1 MLLSLGEWMNYFG
14 HFHPLFVHLP
24 IGILILVFVL
34 EYIQARSKQNDLR
47 RAISISLAAGFIT
60 AVFSCLA
67 GWLLGQDGGY
77 AATTLQLHQWMGI
90 SLAAVTGIG
99 WWLQKYAAPRFYR
112 VILAVI
118 FLLLMITGHY
128 GGSLT
133 HGDDYLTAGL
143 PQPVA
148 GWLGTEAKK
157 DSVRPRTPV
166 ADINR
171 AQVYADLVMPVLQ
184 EKCYSCHSAQKIKG
198 ALRLDTET
206 QLMKGGKHGPV
217 VKAGDA
223 DASELIKRLLLPAE
237 DDKRMPPKDKEQL
250 TKEEIALL
258 HWWVSAGL
266 PMKQQVAEMKPDSAT
281 TQLLHTF
288 ASGATTA
295 STPAPLSPVLA
306 TKPPAADSMAVQ
318 ALIKRKVLVS
328 PIAKEQTLLD
338 VSCINAT
345 DFTDTDMP
353 LLLAVANNI
362 VFLQAENTRI
372 SNAGLKEF
380 SRFTNLVRLNLAG
393 TGINSSGITSLL
405 SLTHLEYI
413 NLTGTQLDDAG
424 LMQLAGLPALKK
436 IYAWNTRV
444 TTAGAAAFRTKNP
457 DIQLQLG
464 TE

>member
-1 MLLSLGEWMNYFG
+1 MLLSLGEWINYFG

-24 IGILILVFVL
+24 IGILVLVFVL
-34 EYIQARSKQNDLR
+34 EYIQARSKQADLR
-47 RAISISLAAGFIT
+47 RAISIALATGFIT
-60 AVFSCLA
+60 AVFSCVA

-77 AATTLQLHQWMGI
+77 AETTLQLHQWLGI
-90 SLAAVTGIG
+90 SLAAVTGVA

-112 VILAVI
+112 VILGVI

-148 GWLGTEAKK
+148 GWLGAETKK
-157 DSVRPRTPV
+157 DSVKPRPPI
-166 ADINR
+166 ADINQ

-198 ALRLDTET
+198 ALRLDTEAL
-206 QLMKGGKHGPV
+206 LMKGGKHGPV
-217 VKAGDA
+217 VKAGNA
-223 DASELIKRLLLPAE
+223 DGSELIKRLLLPAE

-266 PMKQQVAEMKPDSAT
+266 PMKQQVAALKPDSVT
-281 TQLLHTF
+281 TQLLSSF
-288 ASGATTA
+288 ASGGTA
-295 STPAPLSPVLA
+295 ASAPAPLSPVLD
-306 TKPPAADSMAVQ
+306 TKPTVADSAAIL
-318 ALIKRKVLVS
+318 ALTKRKVLVS
-328 PIAKEQTLLD
+328 PVAKEQTLLD
-338 VSCINAT
+338 VSCINAS
-345 DFTDTDMP
+345 DFADADMP
-353 LLLAVANNI
+353 LLLGVAGNI

-380 SRFTNLVRLNLAG
+380 GRFTNLVRLNLAG
-393 TGINSSGITSLL
+393 TAINGSGITPLL

-413 NLTGTQLDDAG
+413 NLTGTQLDDEG
-424 LMQLAGLPALKK
+424 LMQLARLPALKK
-436 IYAWNTRV
+436 VYAWNTRV
-444 TTAGAAAFRTKNP
+444 TTAGAAAFRSKKP
-457 DIQLQLG
+457 DVQLQLG
-464 TE
+464 IE